1 MRKGKPYEYPHCNE
15 CQKQYRRDH
24 YNNNKQPYLDRA
36 KERNNRIKRST
47 RVHLVGYLKSHPC
60 VDCGESDIRILQFD
74 HREPTTKKATISFM
88 VSHAYS
94 WKTVLSEIEKCEVR
108 CGNCHT
114 KRTIVQFGWWMDKLE
129 VIEDDD
135 GENIGM

>member
-1 MRKGKPYEYPHCNE
+1 M
-15 CQKQYRRDH
+15 
-24 YNNNKQPYLDRA
+24 
-36 KERNNRIKRST
+36 
-47 RVHLVGYLKSHPC
+47 
-60 VDCGESDIRILQFD
+60 RILQFD